1 VDKCV
6 CVRLVRRVSP
16 RIRSGFAMQVHGG
29 GSAKIKTMMPSPF
42 MKEIQAGD
50 LQNLSLI
57 RILDYTCNKIKD
69 HM

>member
-1 VDKCV
+1 MASD
-6 CVRLVRRVSP
+6 
-16 RIRSGFAMQVHGG
+16 
-29 GSAKIKTMMPSPF
+29 GSTKIKTMMPSPF

-57 RILDYTCNKIKD
+57 LDYTCNKIKD

>member
-1 VDKCV
+1 V
-6 CVRLVRRVSP
+6 CVFDWSDESHHGSGLVLPCRFMASD
-16 RIRSGFAMQVHGG
+16 
-29 GSAKIKTMMPSPF
+29 GSTKIKTMMPSPF

-57 RILDYTCNKIKD
+57 LDYTCNKIKD

>member
-1 VDKCV
+1 MASD
-6 CVRLVRRVSP
+6 
-16 RIRSGFAMQVHGG
+16 

-50 LQNLSLI
+50 LRNLSLI